1 MMAGGNAGPRATV
14 SRAGPG
20 TAGPH
25 FPRGPRRPTAR
36 TAGNPR
42 IVAFSAPRS
51 KAIPYAN
58 VLERCDALA
67 RSTDQGG
74 LQAQNRS
81 LGNRC
86 SLLDTVHP
94 FRERHS
100 PEALVGA
107 ANCLGAV
114 VAVETTHTETADC
127 CRQLAANYLRSETP
141 GASAIRCSGMA
152 PDRSAFTKISY
163 RVNRPQVFCHR
174 RSDECLLCA
183 GPVRSDGFNDKN
195 CRAMHWQSRW
205 ARGHF
210 PFRPERRGCVD
221 SVGGTA
227 FNLSCRAG
235 KTPHCLFR
243 QHVCH

>member
-1 MMAGGNAGPRATV
+1 MGDQGSLADLVNDGRRQCRAACNRV
-14 SRAGPG
+14 ACRAWHS
-20 TAGPH
+20 GPH

-127 CRQLAANYLRSETP
+127 CRQLFAL
-141 GASAIRCSGMA
+141 
-152 PDRSAFTKISY
+152 
-163 RVNRPQVFCHR
+163 
-174 RSDECLLCA
+174 
-183 GPVRSDGFNDKN
+183 
-195 CRAMHWQSRW
+195 
-205 ARGHF
+205 
-210 PFRPERRGCVD
+210 
-221 SVGGTA
+221 
-227 FNLSCRAG
+227 
-235 KTPHCLFR
+235 
-243 QHVCH
+243 